1 MKQFPMTQKGFDK
14 LNSQYKELRNVQ
26 RPDVVIEIDV
36 ARSHGDLKENAE
48 YHAAKEK
55 QSLIEIKIAELEN
68 IISNSKVIDP
78 SILEHK
84 KISFGSSAKLLNI
97 DTNEEI
103 TYTIVGFPESDP
115 EKNQISFSSPL
126 AKNLMGK
133 EEGEEVT
140 VQLPNSKKVF
150 EVLEIFYKGI
160 EV

>member
-1 MKQFPMTQKGFDK
+1 MLAI

>member
-115 EKNQISFSSPL
+115 QKNQISFSSPL